1 MNILEWS
8 KILKKQIKFDHD
20 YIPSFETTVQILSEL
35 LAERDRVYQMYE
47 DTGSRP
53 VVEFTTDRGAVNLKP
68 NPLLRTW
75 QDLNVTA
82 LSYLR
87 DLGLTPAGLRKLQG
101 QLPKDYTHKKDN
113 GLGNTLERLQKLAS
127 NMKRFE
133 PSYDEDDSFEEE
145 LTPQEEDLA
154 DMIGR
159 RLKAKKPPAP
169 KKTTTTAS
177 KKTTVP
183 AKKKTSTTASTKK
196 TKTSSTTVKKAS
208 TGSCKKTSK
217 ADE

>member
-47 DTGSRP
+47 DTGSKP

-82 LSYLR
+82 LAYLR

-101 QLPKDYTHKKDN
+101 QLPKDYSYKKDT
-113 GLGNTLERLQKLAS
+113 GLGNTLEKLQKLTA
-127 NMKRFE
+127 NMKRIEFE
-133 PSYDEDDSFEEE
+133 PDDEEDY
-145 LTPQEEDLA
+145 TPQEEALA
-154 DMIGR
+154 DMIDR
-159 RLKAKKPPAP
+159 QLKAKKTPAP
-169 KKTTTTAS
+169 KKTVKTAS
-177 KKTTVP
+177 KKTTTPEKKTRTTASSKKVKTG
-183 AKKKTSTTASTKK
+183 ATTSKKSSGERRKKTSAED
-196 TKTSSTTVKKAS
+196 V
-208 TGSCKKTSK
+208 SK
-217 ADE
+217 